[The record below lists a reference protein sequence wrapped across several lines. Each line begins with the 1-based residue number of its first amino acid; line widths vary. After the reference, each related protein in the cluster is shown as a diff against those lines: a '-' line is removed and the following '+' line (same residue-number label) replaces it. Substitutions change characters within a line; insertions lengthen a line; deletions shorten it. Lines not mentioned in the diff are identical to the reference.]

1 MRVLKWIG
9 IGALILIVFP
19 LGYCALTW
27 PYYSWHQKMT
37 VQVEVDGKT
46 YSGSSV
52 SYVFWRQ
59 NDSFSAMHGPAWVSG
74 VKGEAVVIELPE
86 NKYLF
91 ALLSYAGNTE
101 YTANLATR
109 VMASEPKHRV
119 WGENAFRAVLEKKG
133 KAPLVLSEDHYPL
146 FVTFKDIKDPASV
159 ERYLPYRDD
168 AWQSNIKL
176 KKITLEIT
184 DEPVTRGRV
193 EKVLGW
199 IDEYRE
205 NNYRLNGKKC
215 VACPVKSENISDLI
229 STSEFLIGG

>member
-86 NKYLF
+86 NKYFF

-119 WGENAFRAVLEKKG
+119 WGENAFRAVLKQKG
-133 KAPLVLSEDHYPL
+133 MAPLVLSEDHYPL
-146 FVTFKDIKDPASV
+146 FVTFKDINDPATVV
-159 ERYLPYRDD
+159 EFFPYARE
-168 AWQSNIKL
+168 AWSPNIIL
-176 KKITLEIT
+176 KDITLEIT
-184 DEPVTRGRV
+184 NEPVTRGRV
-193 EKVLGW
+193 EQVLGW
-199 IDEYRE
+199 
-205 NNYRLNGKKC
+205 L
-215 VACPVKSENISDLI
+215 KSLKGGYLHGGF
-229 STSEFLIGG
+229 TSKGAPLGLHGGNFKSGE